1 MPKAKWGAGDAPLTA
16 ADIDQAE
23 VQETRTRYSGEIPP
37 GGTYRWTIG
46 SMKQDTSSAGNDKLL
61 IRLELDGTWRKNHK
75 QYDGAPVWHHLGLTT
90 KNASNV
96 RNFLDSIGA
105 TSKDLMEQSIV
116 DENGYITKL
125 GRVGDPTGLLVFA
138 NVKRRKRT
146 ADYPDPQLEVEYSG
160 YSMADGDGS
169 ADDAAGSDAD
179 GDEPP
184 F

>member
-16 ADIDQAE
+16 ADIDSAE
-23 VQETRTRYSGEIPP
+23 VQETRTRYSGEVPP
-37 GGTYRWTIG
+37 AGTYRWTIG
-46 SMKQDTSSAGNDKLL
+46 SMKQDTSNAGNDKVV

-75 QYDGAPVWHHLGLTT
+75 QYDGAPVWQHLALTT
-90 KNASNV
+90 KNAPQV

-105 TSKDLMEQSIV
+105 TSKDLMEGSIV

-146 ADYPDPQLEVEYSG
+146 AEYPDVQLEVEYAG
-160 YSMADGDGS
+160 YSMADEGS
-169 ADDAAGSDAD
+169 ADEAAGGDAD
-179 GDEPP
+179 LDEPP